1 MLWVVADV
9 GQQDGGAVGFGEG
22 HGLAVTVLGDGI
34 LVGFHKGAL
43 QITSLPSSS

>member
-22 HGLAVTVLGDGI
+22 HGLAAAHNGVDAHRSHTQQHKDGN
-34 LVGFHKGAL
+34 V
-43 QITSLPSSS
+43 